1 MIGGCRYSRLHH
13 RGDSFCISNGNH
25 RNMEPADSIDTSL
38 AITGSGGAGAIT
50 LGELLLRMAG
60 KNGLFGLMRR
70 SFGPQIRG
78 GEAAAL
84 LRISQRPVECMNDSF
99 DILLALDWRNAERFT
114 EEITLRPDSLII
126 ADPSAGEVPTVY
138 REMGI
143 EVLEIPMK
151 SLAREVPDGRSNM
164 VALGLLA
171 RWLGYSGASAGKL
184 IDRIFSSKGQE
195 AANGSKTAFNKGFN
209 EHLVVEARKTRKLPS
224 LANNGGQG
232 GCWQLSGNEGCGLGA
247 LRGGIRFAAAYP
259 ITPATDMLEWLSPR
273 LKRLGG
279 KLLQAEDELAS
290 INMVVGGSFG
300 GIPSMTATSG
310 PGLSLM
316 LESMGLAVA
325 SEVPALVVNV
335 MRGGPSTGCPTKSEQ
350 SDLNVALYGLHGDAP
365 HLVLGALDH
374 ADCILTTD
382 WAVRLAEALQTL
394 AVVLSDQYLAQSRAL
409 IARPKYRLP
418 DIPKRNIAQESEGY
432 QRYKLTKSGVSP
444 MAIPG
449 TALNMYV
456 AGGLEHN
463 EKGKPSSTA
472 TDHQLQLDK
481 RQRKIDEF
489 DFGKYWADVRGKGT
503 TAIITWGST
512 SGAVREA
519 AERINSNGENV
530 KVIAIRLLLP
540 ASPDK
545 LAAQLQGVE
554 RILVVEQSHSRQFYR
569 YLRTYYDMPADTRVF
584 ARPGPLLISPGEIVQ
599 QIQDWS

>member
-1 MIGGCRYSRLHH
+1 MNSAH
-13 RGDSFCISNGNH
+13 
-25 RNMEPADSIDTSL
+25 SIDTSL
-38 AITGSGGAGAIT
+38 AITGSGGVGAIT
-50 LGELLLRMAG
+50 VGELLLRMAG

-84 LRISQRPVECMNDSF
+84 LRISEQAVECMNDSF
-99 DILLALDWRNAERFT
+99 DILLALDWRNAGRFT

-126 ADPSAGEVPTVY
+126 ADPAAGEVPSVY

-151 SLAREVPDGRSNM
+151 SLAGEVPGGRPNM

-171 RWLGYSGASAGKL
+171 HWLGYSGVSAGKL
-184 IDRIFSSKGQE
+184 IDHVFSSKGTE
-195 AANGSKTAFNKGFN
+195 VASGSKTAFSKGFS
-209 EHLVVEARKTRKLPS
+209 EALIVKARKARKFPS
-224 LANNGGQG
+224 LAKKERQG
-232 GCWQLSGNEGCGLGA
+232 GRWQLSGNEGCGLGA

-273 LKRLGG
+273 LRKLGG

-290 INMVVGGSFG
+290 INMVIGGSFG

-350 SDLNVALYGLHGDAP
+350 TDLNVALYGLHGDAP

-409 IARPKYRLP
+409 IAKPKYRLP
-418 DIPKRNIAQESEGY
+418 DIPTRNIAEEGEGY
-432 QRYKLTKSGVSP
+432 QRYKLTQSGVSP

-449 TALNMYV
+449 TASNMYV
-456 AGGLEHN
+456 ADGLEHT
-463 EKGKPSSTA
+463 EKGKPSSA
-472 TDHQLQLDK
+472 AADHQSQLDK
-481 RQRKIDEF
+481 RQRKIDDF
-489 DFGKYWADVRGKGT
+489 DFGKNWADIRGQGT

-519 AERINSNGENV
+519 AERISSTGETV

-540 ASPDK
+540 ASPEK
-545 LAAQLQGVE
+545 LAAQLKGVE
-554 RILVVEQSHSRQFYR
+554 RVLVVEQSHSRQFYL
-569 YLRTYYDMPADTRVF
+569 YLRTYYDIAVETRVF
-584 ARPGPLLISPGEIVQ
+584 ARPGPLLIGPGEIVQ